1 MAILSMP
8 KSFFTKYGS
17 KLWDAAIN
25 SLSEGGP
32 SARQSPAVS
41 RARHQAIQKLF
52 LEKSVKKEVPNH
64 MDLSVYDTLDKC
76 SAKTLKTLE
85 DRIKIQIDKLTT
97 KELLGGDLVQFF
109 LSLILNPAVTRSPSG
124 GATGK
129 GVQDEV
135 QKRSE
140 KGVEPRRV
148 PIFQKEGR
156 RDLAAALFEGS
167 EALLSTQYGVRALSA
182 LCGYW
187 SAKERKSFLAS
198 MKKVMV
204 LSQTNWMHYLCNAVD
219 GVFVARLLATLDDT
233 KLAKEALLSPMFE
246 SEDNLN
252 QLLNGSAKTTA
263 FLLYVRILLL
273 DHTTTSIFALRSS
286 TRKRLPST

>member
-1 MAILSMP
+1 
-8 KSFFTKYGS
+8 
-17 KLWDAAIN
+17 
-25 SLSEGGP
+25 
-32 SARQSPAVS
+32 
-41 RARHQAIQKLF
+41 
-52 LEKSVKKEVPNH
+52 

-263 FLLYVRILLL
+263 FLLYVINPEEAAQYLRQVEIEQINFPSVTSKKDPAKRRTELAEWFHQQTAIKKKIAARIKA
-273 DHTTTSIFALRSS
+273 DNTTDPATNVEPGYKALTKVHQDILEKLFAL
-286 TRKRLPST
+286 